1 MPPIIVA
8 LDGSEFADAALPVA
22 LGLART
28 TGDPLELV
36 AVVEPAP
43 GPRAVSGAR
52 VPDLSLDQEQETLVR
67 EALQAHLEQL
77 RVRMAAV
84 ADAPAVTITLLRGQP
99 AAALLEHAERVQAR
113 LVVITTHGRGG
124 LSRLWLG
131 SVTEALTR
139 QSTRPV
145 VVVRPTD
152 AVATTRANTPA
163 DAPANALANLTP
175 TPFQRVLVTFDGTR
189 ASEQVLTPLL
199 GLFGTR
205 VAYLLMRAVSPLHPM
220 LRRIATGAEYA
231 RDLAVQTDLVARY
244 LNRIVDDVRA
254 AGADA
259 AYCSPQAFEPA
270 RAINEAAADAGADL
284 IAIATSARGPVGR
297 VLLGSVADKVVRTA
311 DRPVLLYRQAGEIG
325 A

>member
-67 EALQAHLEQL
+67 GALQAHLEQL
-77 RVRMAAV
+77 RVRMAAL
-84 ADAPAVTITLLRGQP
+84 ADAPAVTITVLRGQP

-131 SVTEALTR
+131 SVTEAITR

-152 AVATTRANTPA
+152 AVANTRAETP
-163 DAPANALANLTP
+163 PAALANVTP
-175 TPFQRVLVTFDGTR
+175 TPMQRVLVTFDGTR
-189 ASEQVLTPLL
+189 ESEQVLGPLL
-199 GLFGTR
+199 GLFGAR

-220 LRRIATGAEYA
+220 LKRIATGAEYT
-231 RDLAVQTDLVARY
+231 RDLAAQTDLVARY

>member
-1 MPPIIVA
+1 MTPIVVA
-8 LDGSEFADAALPVA
+8 LDGSQFADAALPVA
-22 LGLART
+22 LGLAHT
-28 TGDPLELV
+28 TGAPLELV

-52 VPDLSLDQEQETLVR
+52 VPDLSLDQEQEAVVR

-77 RVRMAAV
+77 RVRLATLP
-84 ADAPAVTITLLRGQP
+84 DAPAVTITVLRGQP
-99 AAALLEHAERVQAR
+99 AACLLDHAERVQAR
-113 LVVITTHGRGG
+113 LVVVTTHGRGG

-131 SVTEALTR
+131 SVTEAITR

-152 AVATTRANTPA
+152 AVAKTPA
-163 DAPANALANLTP
+163 GALANLTP
-175 TPFQRVLVTFDGTR
+175 LPMQRVLVTFDGTR
-189 ASEQVLTPLL
+189 ASEQVLGPLL

-220 LRRIATGAEYA
+220 LQRIASGAEYA
-231 RDLAVQTDLVARY
+231 RDLAAQTDLVARY
-244 LNRIVDDVRA
+244 LNRIVDGVRA
-254 AGADA
+254 TGADA
-259 AYCSPQAFEPA
+259 AYCSPQTLEPA
-270 RAINEAAADAGADL
+270 HAINDAAAEARADL
-284 IAIATSARGPVGR
+284 IAMATSARGPLGR